1 MTCILFLAIQGQ
13 AQYTPKE
20 KAFCPEFAPC
30 TAGSLNTGRAFG
42 QEPASCLPGF
52 LPSAES
58 GIRTG
63 FGLTLP
69 DERNGALASLD
80 FSAPGGFSYAN
91 EFFSSDDL
99 FAPRNLFSDDVSAFF
114 KKAEGDSL
122 FEASPGID
130 PKLLTFK
137 QRNSGAFKRKKK
149 GGLKSPGMAALCS
162 AVVPGLGQIYN
173 GQWYKTP
180 VIYAGAAVLVYFTD
194 DMLRNRNLYQAE
206 IRARTDSASTGFN
219 PELAD
224 YSLDEILE
232 LRNYYEHNFELCF
245 IIAGAV
251 YLLNIIDAIV
261 YAHLSSFNV
270 SPDLSMSVKPYARTN
285 FHIRNGF
292 PLDAGIRVCLTLK

>member
-1 MTCILFLAIQGQ
+1 M
-13 AQYTPKE
+13 PV
-20 KAFCPEFAPC
+20 
-30 TAGSLNTGRAFG
+30 
-42 QEPASCLPGF
+42 
-52 LPSAES
+52 
-58 GIRTG
+58 
-63 FGLTLP
+63 
-69 DERNGALASLD
+69 
-80 FSAPGGFSYAN
+80 
-91 EFFSSDDL
+91 
-99 FAPRNLFSDDVSAFF
+99 PRS
-114 KKAEGDSL
+114 
-122 FEASPGID
+122 
-130 PKLLTFK
+130 
-137 QRNSGAFKRKKK
+137 
-149 GGLKSPGMAALCS
+149 
-162 AVVPGLGQIYN
+162 
-173 GQWYKTP
+173 W
-180 VIYAGAAVLVYFTD
+180 

-232 LRNYYEHNFELCF
+232 LRNYYEHNFELCI